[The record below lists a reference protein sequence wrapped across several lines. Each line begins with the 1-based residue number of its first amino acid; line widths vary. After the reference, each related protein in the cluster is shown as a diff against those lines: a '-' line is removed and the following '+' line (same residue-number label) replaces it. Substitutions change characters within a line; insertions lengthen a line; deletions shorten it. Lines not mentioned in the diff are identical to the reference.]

1 MSKKLGYD
9 GIEEFKEKAQKKF
22 SLVDTGVVERGSTR
36 LLLINVRLW
45 PLSLSLPSPG
55 QGAYH

>member
-1 MSKKLGYD
+1 MSKKFGYD

-36 LLLINVRLW
+36 LLLINVRL
-45 PLSLSLPSPG
+45 
-55 QGAYH
+55 